1 MPENNNNNEDDFGFV
16 AGAQAIDSLRKSGYK
31 NLAYALGELVDNSIQ
46 EDATRVEILTTEL
59 QQMVSRRV
67 MWRVH
72 EIGILDNGNGMDA
85 LRLRRSLRLGD
96 GDAQRNQDRG
106 GANKQMGKFGVGL
119 PQASISQCKRVEI
132 WSWTSGGPSNAL
144 WTYIDLD
151 DKEWLKKLTV
161 PEPVAK
167 KIPSKWTKAGTT
179 WGDSGTLIVW
189 SNLDRCTWRT
199 TSSIYKNSQFLIGR
213 MYRYH
218 IAEGD
223 VEVTMKS
230 VEENTPHHV
239 RTDKDGA
246 DLKWTIY
253 GNDPLYLLENTFAE
267 NPPENPAFDLVHD
280 EELKFSVPD
289 PKSGTLNEEVV
300 NLKFSMA
307 KATTRQGHGYDKNVH
322 SQGLGGTQP
331 HGQHAKK
338 NIGVSIVRERRELE
352 LDRNWSVG
360 AGNQAWERWWGAE
373 ISFGR
378 GMDETFDVTNN
389 KQHAQAL
396 NDVAKKDW
404 MYFAEG
410 DEKEDEV
417 KDRLMEED
425 FSLFVCMTVR
435 SRVYEILS
443 SIRGT
448 LTSSSV
454 QKKADRK
461 KRHKG
466 AEDAATRAINTR
478 AKAGHVGESD
488 KEKVEDKGEASKKLT
503 KSLEEAGLDKDH
515 IEFLQG
521 QIIDAGYRT
530 VFSERK
536 VDTSAFF
543 SVEKEIGSLI
553 VYLNANHKA
562 YNLLFQALDDIEL
575 DDDELTTDQLKE
587 RALVSHQALKLIL
600 AAWARCEDEATD
612 AEQIEMQEMRRKWGR
627 LSNQFIGELNR
638 ADTKDA
644 SPGQANT

>member
-1 MPENNNNNEDDFGFV
+1 MPENNNNDDDFGFV

-106 GANKQMGKFGVGL
+106 EANKQMGKFGVGL

-132 WSWTSGGPSNAL
+132 WSWTSGGPTNAL

-167 KIPSKWTKAGTT
+167 EIPPKWTKAGTT

-223 VEVTMKS
+223 VEVTMKAI
-230 VEENTPHHV
+230 EENTPHHV
-239 RTDKDGA
+239 RTDNDGME
-246 DLKWTIY
+246 LEWTIQ
-253 GNDPLYLLENTFAE
+253 GNDPLYLLENAFAE
-267 NPPENPAFDLVHD
+267 NPPETPAFNLAHE

-289 PKSGTLNEEVV
+289 LKSGTLKEEIVR
-300 NLKFSMA
+300 LKFSMA
-307 KATTRQGHGYDKNVH
+307 KATTREGHGYDKNVH
-322 SQGLGGTQP
+322 HQGLGGNQP

-338 NIGVSIVRERRELE
+338 NVGVSIVRERRELE

-360 AGNQAWERWWGAE
+360 AGNQPWERWWGAE

-404 MYFAEG
+404 MHFAEG
-410 DEKEDEV
+410 DEKLDEV
-417 KDRLMEED
+417 KDRLKEED
-425 FSLFVCMTVR
+425 FSLFVCLTVR
-435 SRVYEILS
+435 SRVYDILS
-443 SIRGT
+443 SIRST

-454 QKKADRK
+454 NKKSDRK

-478 AKAGHVGESD
+478 EKAGKVGESD
-488 KEKVEDKGEASKKLT
+488 SEKVDDKDEASEKLT

-562 YNLLFQALDDIEL
+562 YDLLFQALDEIEL
-575 DDDELTTDQLKE
+575 DDDELTIDQLKE

-627 LSNQFIGELNR
+627 LSNQFIGELNKI
-638 ADTKDA
+638 DTPEGSSQQEEA
-644 SPGQANT
+644 